1 MRATVKLRLS
11 RNQHLGSE
19 EFEDFK
25 KLIGTVAGRL
35 SYLTKV
41 AKSPDML
48 GHAQHLLQVEKAW
61 LTSQIGLIPDHDD
74 DVMDEVCSRA
84 AIGQNQ

>member
-1 MRATVKLRLS
+1 MS

-25 KLIGTVAGRL
+25 KVIGNVGGRL

-41 AKSPDML
+41 AKSPNML

-74 DVMDEVCSRA
+74 DVMDEVGVHSFL
-84 AIGQNQ
+84 IGCNQSLC